1 MTLRTMLVDDESL
14 AIKRLK
20 RLLDVYKDRIKI
32 VGEAQDGQEAVE
44 VINKLQP
51 DLVFLDIQIPELN
64 GFEVLEKINHNP
76 EIIFTTA
83 YDEYAIKAFDVN
95 SIDYLLKPIE
105 PERLA
110 KAIGRL
116 NSVKNK
122 IYTDKISNLI
132 RLYEQ
137 NWATK
142 LQAKVGDKIKFID
155 IESIAYLKASDKY
168 VELITTA
175 GKNYILN
182 ETLTSLEEKL
192 NPANFKRTHRS
203 YIVNIELVDEIVKG
217 KDGKPKIKLKNLPKE
232 RIPVSNTFKHNL
244 KF

>member
-1 MTLRTMLVDDESL
+1 MTFRTIIVDDESL

-20 RLLDVYKDRIKI
+20 RMLAAYEDRLELI
-32 VGEAQDGQEAVE
+32 GDASDGQEAVE
-44 VINKLQP
+44 VIDKLKP
-51 DLVFLDIQIPELN
+51 DLVFLDIQMPELN
-64 GFEVLEKINHNP
+64 GFEVLEKIKHTP

-83 YDEYAIKAFDVN
+83 YDEYAIKAFEVN

-116 NSVKNK
+116 NSVESK

-132 RLYEQ
+132 SLYEQ

-155 IESIAYLKASDKY
+155 VNSIAILKAADKY
-168 VELITTA
+168 VELITTE
-175 GKNYILN
+175 GNIYILN
-182 ETLTSLEEKL
+182 DSLTSLADKL
-192 NPANFKRTHRS
+192 NPNDFKRTHRS

-217 KDGKPKIKLKNLPKE
+217 IDGKPKIKLKNLPKE
-232 RIPVSNTFKHNL
+232 RIPVSNSFKHNL